1 MRFTIVETFVGCG
14 GSHLGFKNKGF
25 KSLLVND
32 IDKNMI
38 KTLLYNDTDL
48 NENQVIIDDIKNLSK
63 KIILEKI
70 KEPVDVFIGGIVCKG
85 FSLAGTRNPFDD
97 RNYLYL
103 EQLRLVEIIKPK
115 VSIIENVIGLKNM
128 YLYEKNKETSEIFKK
143 YTQLVEENK
152 KLNGEKSSLRKNN
165 NNDFD
170 SKLSNLNKIIN
181 DNKILMKNYLNEID
195 KFKYSIFEDI
205 KNRYINLGY
214 KVYDKI
220 LNSYDYGSFTV
231 RKRLIIIAVHNSIP
245 KKYEFPS
252 SISNNKTLNDCLKLI
267 NYNDKNDIDNISMK
281 HSKKTI
287 SRFALIPEG
296 QTIQDIID
304 QLPSDLKISAFY
316 SRGNTMRLDRNKP
329 IPTLVPGHSN
339 FPIHPFENRQI
350 TVREASTITGFPLN
364 YKFFG
369 SHTSKC
375 EQIGNAIP
383 ICLAEAIAQSIID
396 LLKE

>member
-1 MRFTIVETFVGCG
+1 MWC

-38 KTLLYNDTDL
+38 KTLLYNDKDL

-85 FSLAGTRNPFDD
+85 FSLVGTQNPFDD

-103 EQLRLVEIIKPK
+103 EQLRLVEIIKPE

-128 YLYEKNKETSEIFKK
+128 YLYEKNKETIEIFKK

-165 NNDFD
+165 NNNDFND
-170 SKLSNLNKIIN
+170 KLNNLNEIIN
-181 DNKILMKNYLNEID
+181 NNKLLMKNYLNNID
-195 KFKYSIFEDI
+195 KFKYSIFDDI
-205 KNRYINLGY
+205 KNRYINIGY
-214 KVYDKI
+214 KVYDKV
-220 LNSYDYGSFTV
+220 LNSYDYGSFTM
-231 RKRLIIIAVHNSIP
+231 RKRLIIIAVHNSIT

-252 SISNNKTLNDCLKLI
+252 PLDNNKTLNDCLKLI
-267 NYNDKNDIDNISMK
+267 NYNNKNDMDNISMK
-281 HSKKTI
+281 HSQKTI
-287 SRFALIPEG
+287 SRFAFIPEG
-296 QTIQDIID
+296 INVQDIID

-329 IPTLVPGHSN
+329 IPTLVPCHSN

-350 TVREASTITGFPLN
+350 TIREASTIMGFPLD

-369 SHTSKC
+369 SHSSKC
-375 EQIGNAIP
+375 EQIGNAVP
-383 ICLAEAIAQSIID
+383 ISLAEALVQSIIN
-396 LLKE
+396 LLNNKY